1 MSDAVPA
8 SKRGLRD
15 RLGPYVPALATIGVV
30 IGLGLAFRSEVG
42 NWFRGR
48 PLTVGEASRVV
59 TVEAGSARLGVAVRP
74 ATPLAG
80 ENELF
85 VGVGDRQGV
94 LAGDATLEV
103 QVGDGAWVA
112 AEGRRD
118 GQFRAVVE
126 VPERGPIEVRL
137 RPGSKA
143 GAADATALIVLEAGR
158 QGVARPGQADG
169 VAYHTCPMH
178 PSIRASSP
186 GTCPICGMDLVPV
199 THDEI
204 TTGAVRIDARRRQLI
219 GVKTAVLDVRPMR
232 RSVRMTGIATW
243 DETRLVDVTARADGW
258 VEELFADYT
267 GKPLKAGDPI
277 ARLYVPEI
285 RSAQLELLA
294 AAKGHGA
301 ATGTM
306 LEASASDLHKAARE
320 KLRALGVSDEDLRR
334 LGRGGEPIPT
344 LTLRAPV
351 DGVVA
356 EKMVKR
362 GSPVMANQPML
373 RIGGLDPIWV
383 EAHVYEQDAALIR
396 VGLDVAVSFPYVAGE
411 PRHGAITFIE
421 PVIDA
426 ETRTVRV
433 RVELGNADGALRPG
447 MYANLIA
454 VIDLSPRLVVPHE
467 AVIFAGPRKLVFV
480 DEGGGLMRP
489 VEVELGVRDDEG
501 FEVKKGLAV
510 GMRVVTS
517 GNFLIG
523 AESRLRSALG
533 AW

>member
-1 MSDAVPA
+1 
-8 SKRGLRD
+8 
-15 RLGPYVPALATIGVV
+15 VPALATIAAVV
-30 IGLGLAFRSEVG
+30 VLGLVFRREVG
-42 NWFRGR
+42 NWFAGR
-48 PLTVGEASRVV
+48 PLTVGEASKVV
-59 TVEAGSARLGVAVRP
+59 TLEAGPWRLGAAVRP

-80 ENELF
+80 DNELF
-85 VGVGDRQGV
+85 VGVGDRLGV
-94 LAGDATLEV
+94 LAADATLEV

-112 AEGRRD
+112 AEGRPD

-126 VPERGPIEVRL
+126 VPERGPVEVRL
-137 RPGSKA
+137 RAGSKA
-143 GAADATALIVLEAGR
+143 SGEAGATAVVVLEAGR

-178 PSIRASSP
+178 PSIRAPSP

-219 GVKTAVLDVRPMR
+219 GVKTEVLEVRPMR
-232 RSVRMTGIATW
+232 KTVRMTGIATW

-258 VEELFADYT
+258 VEELFADYA
-267 GKPLKAGDPI
+267 GKPFKVGDPI

-320 KLRALGVSDEDLRR
+320 KLKSLGVSEEDVRR
-334 LGRGGEPIPT
+334 LGRSGEPIPT

-373 RIGGLDPIWV
+373 RLGSLDPIWV
-383 EAHVYEQDAALIR
+383 EAHVYEQDAALVR
-396 VGLDVAVSFPYVAGE
+396 VGLDAAVSFPYVPGE
-411 PRHGAITFIE
+411 ARRGAITFIE
-421 PVIDA
+421 PVVDG

-433 RVELGNADGALRPG
+433 RVELANGGGELRPG
-447 MYANLIA
+447 MYADLAAI
-454 VIDLSPRLVVPHE
+454 IDLSPRLVVPHE
-467 AVIFAGPRKLVFV
+467 AVIFAGARKIVFV
-480 DEGGGLMRP
+480 DQGGGLMRP
-489 VEVELGVRDDEG
+489 VEVELGVRDDAG
-501 FEVKKGLAV
+501 FEVKKGLAA